1 MKLRVCQII
10 PTLVQGGAEKQMSL
24 LARHL
29 DPEEFDSH
37 VVVLTH
43 SGVLEDELRARGV
56 RLHFIDKRGKLDL
69 GAYRRLKRK
78 IQEIKPDVVHTWLFA
93 ANSYGRQAAKS
104 ARVPVIIAGERCVD
118 PWKQWWHHR
127 IDRHLLKSTD
137 RMTTNTNAV
146 VDFYQKQGIPSDRF
160 SVIPNAVVN
169 EAGAGKRL
177 ERGEFF
183 RRLKLEP
190 RKHIIGA
197 VGRLWKQKGYQ
208 DLIWAAELVRAVN
221 EDAWFVI
228 VGDGP
233 ELEQLQKFRDQ
244 IDGQHIVKFLGHRS
258 DAAELMQ
265 CFDVLWNGSLYEGQ
279 SNTILEAMA
288 VGIPVLASD
297 IPGNRDLVESGRT
310 GVLYPLGDVETLSRQ
325 TLALLQDESR
335 RRELGENAKQ
345 RIHEDFSLAKMVASY
360 SQLYRDLY
368 ETKKGAR

>member
-345 RIHEDFSLAKMVASY
+345 RIHEDFSLATMVASY